1 MKLKPMKFS
10 TTETRPTMTRL
21 FLKNTLSVCEMSYQ
35 PTTERRRLQTA
46 NNRHKIISAQLNKQT
61 RRSNV
66 VGFLETGSSI
76 LVFFSSNA
84 KISINKHYETFCS
97 DLLVIFNESN
107 TCTYKQN
114 RRLELTVI
122 HCKFGVQICYESS
135 AYF

>member
-1 MKLKPMKFS
+1 MNASSTSMKVETNEIS
-10 TTETRPTMTRL
+10 ATETRPTVTRF
-21 FLKNTLSVCEMSYQ
+21 FLTNTLSVCEMSYQ

-84 KISINKHYETFCS
+84 KILINKHYEIFCLDS
-97 DLLVIFNESN
+97 LVIFNESN
-107 TCTYKQN
+107 TMYLQKKNN
-114 RRLELTVI
+114 RRL
-122 HCKFGVQICYESS
+122 C
-135 AYF
+135 